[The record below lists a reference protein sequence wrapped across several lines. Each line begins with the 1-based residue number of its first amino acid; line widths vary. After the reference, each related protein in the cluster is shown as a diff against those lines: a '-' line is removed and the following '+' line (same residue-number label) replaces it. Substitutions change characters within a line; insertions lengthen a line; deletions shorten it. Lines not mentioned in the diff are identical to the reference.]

1 MNVYEKLVEA
11 RVRFQSSNVKKS
23 GQNKFA
29 GYSYY
34 ELADIL
40 PVINS
45 LSKELKFAVVVYF
58 EDATWKLDFIDS
70 EKIEDKITFTFPHS
84 TAQLKGC
91 HEVQNVGAVNTY
103 SKRYLYQNAF
113 EIVEADAIDAT
124 MNPND
129 QKQQSKQAP
138 REQAPRQ
145 APKEVEP
152 DYKALGKKL
161 SEKLGLVPEEKDIL
175 WDVAGK
181 NLKEMYI
188 LLTMVETEGSSDAGI
203 IAYEQQRRNK

>member
-45 LSKELKFAVVVYF
+45 LSKELKFAVIVYF
-58 EDATWKLDFIDS
+58 EDDTWKLDFIDS
-70 EKIEDKITFTFPHS
+70 EKVEDKITFTFPHS

-113 EIVEADAIDAT
+113 EIVEADALDST

-129 QKQQSKQAP
+129 QPLPRKQV
-138 REQAPRQ
+138 
-145 APKEVEP
+145 PKEVEP
-152 DYKALGKKL
+152 DYKALAKKL
-161 SEKLGLVPEEKDIL
+161 SEKLGLVPEEKNIL
-175 WDVAGK
+175 WDIAGK
-181 NLKEMYI
+181 DIKELYI
-188 LLTMVETEGSSDAGI
+188 LLTMVEAEGGNDAGI

>member
-1 MNVYEKLVEA
+1 MNVYEKLTEA
-11 RVRFQSSNVKKS
+11 RVRFQELAVKKS

-40 PVINS
+40 PVINK
-45 LSKELKFAVVVYF
+45 LAKELKFAVAVAY
-58 EDATWKLDFIDS
+58 ESESGIWELHFIDS
-70 EKIEDKITFTFPHS
+70 ETGERVTFTAPHS

-91 HEVQNVGAVNTY
+91 HEVQNLGAAMTY
-103 SKRYLYQNAF
+103 IKRYLYQNAF
-113 EIVEADAIDAT
+113 EIVEADALDST
-124 MNPND
+124 MNPNS
-129 QKQQSKQAP
+129 QPLHRQ
-138 REQAPRQ
+138 Q

-175 WDVAGK
+175 WDVAGRD
-181 NLKEMYI
+181 LKEMYI
-188 LLTMVETEGSSDAGI
+188 LLTIIEKEGNSDAGI

>member
-45 LSKELKFAVVVYF
+45 LSKELKFAVIVYF
-58 EDATWKLDFIDS
+58 EDDTWKLDFIDS
-70 EKIEDKITFTFPHS
+70 EKVEDKITFTFPHS

-113 EIVEADAIDAT
+113 EIIEADAIDAT

-129 QKQQSKQAP
+129 QPLPRKQV
-138 REQAPRQ
+138 
-145 APKEVEP
+145 PKEVEP
-152 DYKALGKKL
+152 DYKALAKKL
-161 SEKLGLVPEEKDIL
+161 SEKLGLVQEEKNIL
-175 WDVAGK
+175 WDVAGRD
-181 NLKEMYI
+181 LKEMYI
-188 LLTMVETEGSSDAGI
+188 LLTIIEKEGNTDAGI
-203 IAYEQQRRNK
+203 IVYEQQRRNK

>member
-1 MNVYEKLVEA
+1 MNVYEKLTEA
-11 RVRFQSSNVKKS
+11 RVRFQELAVKKS

-40 PVINS
+40 PVVNK
-45 LSKELKFAVVVYF
+45 LAKEMMFAVVIAY
-58 EDATWKLDFIDS
+58 ESERGIWELHFIDS
-70 EKIEDKITFTFPHS
+70 ETGERVTFTAPHS

-91 HEVQNVGAVNTY
+91 HEVQNLGAAMTY
-103 SKRYLYQNAF
+103 IKRYLYQNAF
-113 EIVEADAIDAT
+113 EIVEADALDST

-129 QKQQSKQAP
+129 QPLPRKQV
-138 REQAPRQ
+138 
-145 APKEVEP
+145 PKEVEP

-161 SEKLGLVPEEKDIL
+161 SEKLGLVPDEKDIL
-175 WDVAGK
+175 WDIAGK
-181 NLKEMYI
+181 NIKEMYI
-188 LLTMVETEGSSDAGI
+188 LLTMIEKEGSSDAGI

>member
-1 MNVYEKLVEA
+1 MNVYEKLTEA
-11 RVRFQSSNVKKS
+11 RVRFQELAVKKS

-34 ELADIL
+34 ELSDIL
-40 PVINS
+40 PVINK
-45 LSKELKFAVVVYF
+45 LANEMKFAVAIAY
-58 EDATWKLDFIDS
+58 ESDDSIWALHFIDS
-70 EKIEDKITFTFPHS
+70 ETGERITFTAPHS

-91 HEVQNVGAVNTY
+91 HEVQNLGAAMTY
-103 SKRYLYQNAF
+103 IKRYLYQNAF
-113 EIVEADAIDAT
+113 EIVEADALDST

-129 QKQQSKQAP
+129 QPLP
-138 REQAPRQ
+138 RKQ

-152 DYKALGKKL
+152 DYKALAKKL

-188 LLTMVETEGSSDAGI
+188 LLTMIEKEGNSDAGI

>member
-45 LSKELKFAVVVYF
+45 LSKELKFAVIVYF
-58 EDATWKLDFIDS
+58 EDDTWKLDFVDT
-70 EKIEDKITFTFPHS
+70 EKGDKITFTFPHS

-113 EIVEADAIDAT
+113 EIVEADALDST

-129 QKQQSKQAP
+129 QPLPRKQV
-138 REQAPRQ
+138 
-145 APKEVEP
+145 PKEVEP

-188 LLTMVETEGSSDAGI
+188 LLSLIEKEGNSDAGI
-203 IAYEQQRRNK
+203 IAYEQQRRTK

>member
-1 MNVYEKLVEA
+1 MNVYEKLTEA
-11 RVRFQSSNVKKS
+11 RVRFQELAVKKS

-40 PVINS
+40 PVVNK
-45 LSKELKFAVVVYF
+45 LAQEMKFAVAVAYENESGVW
-58 EDATWKLDFIDS
+58 ELHFIDS
-70 EKIEDKITFTFPHS
+70 ENGEKITFTAPHS

-91 HEVQNVGAVNTY
+91 HEVQNLGAVMTY
-103 SKRYLYQNAF
+103 IKRYLYQNAF
-113 EIVEADAIDAT
+113 EIVEADALDST

-129 QKQQSKQAP
+129 
-138 REQAPRQ
+138 PRQ

-161 SEKLGLVPEEKDIL
+161 SEKLGLVPEEKAIL
-175 WDVAGK
+175 WDVAGRD
-181 NLKEMYI
+181 LKEMYI
-188 LLTMVETEGSSDAGI
+188 LLTMIETEGNTDAGI
-203 IAYEQQRRNK
+203 IVYEQQRRNK

>member
-45 LSKELKFAVVVYF
+45 LSKELKFAVIVYF
-58 EDATWKLDFIDS
+58 EDDTWKLDFVDT
-70 EKIEDKITFTFPHS
+70 EKGDKITFTFPHS

-113 EIVEADAIDAT
+113 EIVEADALDAT

-129 QKQQSKQAP
+129 QKQTPRQTP
-138 REQAPRQ
+138 REQAL
-145 APKEVEP
+145 
-152 DYKALGKKL
+152 DYKELSKKL
-161 SEKLGLVPEEKDIL
+161 SDKLGLVPEEKDIL
-175 WDVAGK
+175 WGIAGK
-181 NLKEMYI
+181 NLKEMYT
-188 LLTMVETEGSSDAGI
+188 LLSMIEVEGNNDAGI
-203 IAYEQQRRNK
+203 IAYEQSKKGAMK

>member
-45 LSKELKFAVVVYF
+45 LSKELKFAVIVYF
-58 EDATWKLDFIDS
+58 EDDTWKLDFVDT
-70 EKIEDKITFTFPHS
+70 EKGDKITFTFPHS

-113 EIVEADAIDAT
+113 EIVEADALDST

-129 QKQQSKQAP
+129 QP
-138 REQAPRQ
+138 LPRQ
-145 APKEVEP
+145 QVPKEVEP
-152 DYKALGKKL
+152 DYKALAKKL
-161 SEKLGLVPEEKDIL
+161 SEKLGLVPEEKNIL

-188 LLTMVETEGSSDAGI
+188 LLTMIETEGNSDAGI